1 MFQAIKHRGI
11 SILKHTTMKEF
22 MNIMLKDYEKEHFTR
37 KEIFIYGV
45 ITPSLLTIAIAIG
58 SALA

>member
-1 MFQAIKHRGI
+1 
-11 SILKHTTMKEF
+11 MKEF
-22 MNIMLKDYEKEHFTR
+22 MNIMLKDYENEHFTR